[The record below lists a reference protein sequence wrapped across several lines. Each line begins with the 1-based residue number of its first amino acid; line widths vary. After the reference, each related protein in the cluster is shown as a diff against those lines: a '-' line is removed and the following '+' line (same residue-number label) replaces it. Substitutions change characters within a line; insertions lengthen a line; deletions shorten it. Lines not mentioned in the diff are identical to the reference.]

1 MLIDYFS
8 LTAGVVGLGVG
19 LAMLGV
25 GVFVARRNNRSMR
38 SLSDAARHLSEG
50 ELDYQAHAPATTE
63 SRALASALNRMTDTL
78 KGNIQTISG
87 ERNKLSAVLATMADG
102 VMVVEEGGEVVMA
115 NPAAVALFNVR
126 NGPIEGR
133 TLAEAV
139 RDHTVLN
146 IVSRCFSMGHP
157 QVGEVELLR
166 PRKVLSVAATP
177 LAGKISSE
185 ALLTVHDLTR
195 LRQAENS
202 QKEFVSNVSHELR
215 NPLASVKAMV
225 ETLEAGAVEE
235 KEIAQDFLNRINQ
248 DIDRMNQLVEDLLEL
263 SRLESGQLTLR
274 LARVDLAALVKE
286 IRASFEGAAK
296 EQNIALEDDVPDGLP
311 EIRADYDRLRQ
322 VLINLVENGLRFTQ
336 PGGTLTLVLARRGD
350 SLEFQVRDTGVGIAA
365 EHLPHIFE
373 RFYKVERSRRDRG
386 TGLGLAIVQQ
396 IIEAHGGQVAGES
409 REGLGST
416 FSFTVPLP

>member
-25 GVFVARRNNRSMR
+25 GVFVARRNSRSMR

-50 ELDYQAHAPATTE
+50 ELDYQAHAPATAE

-274 LARVDLAALVKE
+274 LARVDPAALVKE

-396 IIEAHGGQVAGES
+396 IIEAHGGQVAVES

>member
-8 LTAGVVGLGVG
+8 LTAGIVGVAVG

-25 GVFVARRNNRSMR
+25 GVFVARRNSRSMR

-50 ELDYQAHAPATTE
+50 ELDYQAHAPATAE

-177 LAGKISSE
+177 LAGKNSSE

-195 LRQAENS
+195 LRQTENS

-274 LARVDLAALVKE
+274 LARVDPAALVKE

-296 EQNIALEDDVPDGLP
+296 EQNIALEDDVPDGFP

-396 IIEAHGGQVAGES
+396 IIEAHGGQVAVES